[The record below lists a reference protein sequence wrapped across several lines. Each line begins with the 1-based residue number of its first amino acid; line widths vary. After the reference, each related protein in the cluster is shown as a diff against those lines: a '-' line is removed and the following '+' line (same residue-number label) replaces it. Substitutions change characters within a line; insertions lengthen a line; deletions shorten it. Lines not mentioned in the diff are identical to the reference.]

1 MSLLT
6 RPPSQRGKPV
16 KSIVNEEPRPLHIKM
31 VPRPMFSNPT
41 IICRVCR
48 DASVENKSV
57 QWNCNDICESEKQKD
72 TLCP

>member
-6 RPPSQRGKPV
+6 RLPNQKGNPV
-16 KSIVNEEPRPLHIKM
+16 ISIVNEEPRRLHIKM

-48 DASVENKSV
+48 DASVEKKSV
-57 QWNCNDICESEKQKD
+57 QRNCNNICES
-72 TLCP
+72 